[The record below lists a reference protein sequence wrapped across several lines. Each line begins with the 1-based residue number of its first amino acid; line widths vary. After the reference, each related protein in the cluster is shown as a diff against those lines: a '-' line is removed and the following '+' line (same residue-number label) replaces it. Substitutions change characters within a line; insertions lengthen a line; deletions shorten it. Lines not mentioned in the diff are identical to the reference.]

1 MKQNSFE
8 DKNSDPRSTEELIR
22 LALTERDED
31 MAWESV
37 TALHF
42 RGTREVLEAAQ
53 RLCVSSIGPERELGA
68 TLLGQLGVPE
78 PSFPEEC
85 FDCLTKMIQSEED
98 PDVLQAIAIAFG
110 HLDDPRCIEL
120 LIPFKNH
127 PSDIVRWGVVHGIS
141 GHDFPAAI
149 ETLIEL
155 SNDQDEE
162 IRDWATFG
170 LGTLIDTDSEEIR
183 EALWT
188 RVADTYCDVRA
199 EAMMGLARRKD
210 PRTAGLL
217 LKELAEEDV
226 DSMAIDAAEELGD
239 RELVPALLKLKD
251 RWPENRHEE
260 EEWLDKAISSCLG
273 IPDERK

>member
-1 MKQNSFE
+1 MKQMSFE
-8 DKNSDPRSTEELIR
+8 DNNSDPRSTEELIR

-42 RGTREVLEAAQ
+42 RGTREVLEAAEL
-53 RLCVSSIGPERELGA
+53 LCDSDLPTERELGA

-78 PSFPEEC
+78 RTFPDEC
-85 FDCLTKMIQSEED
+85 FDCLEGMIQSEDD

-110 HLDDPRCIEL
+110 HLDDPRCIEI

-155 SNDQDEE
+155 SRDLDEE

-183 EALWT
+183 EALWA
-188 RVADTYCDVRA
+188 RVSDSYGDARA

-210 PRTAGLL
+210 PRTVGLL

-239 RELVPALLKLKD
+239 PALLPALTLLKK
-251 RWPENRHEE
+251 RWPENRREE
-260 EEWLDKAISSCLG
+260 EEWLDKAIASCMG
-273 IPDERK
+273 MPEER

>member
-1 MKQNSFE
+1 MKQMSFE
-8 DKNSDPRSTEELIR
+8 DNNSDPRSTEELIR

-42 RGTREVLEAAQ
+42 RGTREVLEAAEL
-53 RLCVSSIGPERELGA
+53 LCDSDLPTERELGA

-78 PSFPEEC
+78 RTFPDEC
-85 FDCLTKMIQSEED
+85 FDCLEGMIQSEED

-110 HLDDPRCIEL
+110 LLDDPRCIEI

-155 SNDQDEE
+155 SRDLDEE

-183 EALWT
+183 EALWA
-188 RVADTYCDVRA
+188 RVSDSYGDARA

-210 PRTAGLL
+210 PRTVGLL

-239 RELVPALLKLKD
+239 PALLPALTLLKK
-251 RWPENRHEE
+251 RWPENRREE
-260 EEWLDKAISSCLG
+260 EEWLDKAIASCMG
-273 IPDERK
+273 MPEER

>member
-1 MKQNSFE
+1 MKQKTFE

-42 RGTREVLEAAQ
+42 RGTREVLEAAEL
-53 RLCVSSIGPERELGA
+53 LCDSAIPTERELGA

-78 PSFPEEC
+78 RSFPDEC
-85 FDCLTKMIQSEED
+85 FDCLARMIETEDD

-110 HLDDPRCIEL
+110 HLDDPRCIEI

-155 SNDQDEE
+155 SRDRDEE

-183 EALWT
+183 EALWA
-188 RVADTYCDVRA
+188 RVVDTYGDARA
-199 EAMMGLARRKD
+199 EALMGLARRKD

-217 LKELAEEDV
+217 LQELAEEDV

-239 RELVPALLKLKD
+239 PALVSALTQLKK
-251 RWPENRHEE
+251 RWPENRREE
-260 EEWLDKAISSCLG
+260 EEWLDKAIASCKG
-273 IPDERK
+273 IPEERS

>member
-1 MKQNSFE
+1 MSYDERN
-8 DKNSDPRSTEELIR
+8 DDPRPTEELIR

-42 RGTREVLEAAQ
+42 RGSREVLEAAE
-53 RLCVSSIGPERELGA
+53 RLCDSTLATERELGA

-78 PSFPEEC
+78 RTFPEEC
-85 FDCLTKMIQSEED
+85 FDTLAKMIQCESD

-110 HLDDPRCIEL
+110 HLDDPRCLEL
-120 LIPFKNH
+120 LIPLKAH

-141 GHDFPAAI
+141 GHDFPEAI

-155 SNDQDEE
+155 SRDKDEE

-170 LGTLIDTDSEEIR
+170 LGTLIDTDSAEVR
-183 EALWT
+183 EALWART
-188 RVADTYCDVRA
+188 SDTYGDARA
-199 EAMMGLARRKD
+199 EALMGLARRKD
-210 PRTAGLL
+210 LRTTTLL

-226 DSMAIDAAEELGD
+226 DSMAIDAAEEFGNPDL
-239 RELVPALLKLKD
+239 LPALLQLKK
-251 RWPENRHEE
+251 RWPENRREE
-260 EEWLDKAISSCLG
+260 EEWLDRAIASCKG
-273 IPDERK
+273 IPEEHRG

>member
-1 MKQNSFE
+1 MKQMSFE
-8 DKNSDPRSTEELIR
+8 DNNSDPRSTEELIR

-42 RGTREVLEAAQ
+42 RGTREVLEAAEL
-53 RLCVSSIGPERELGA
+53 LCDSDLPTERELGA

-78 PSFPEEC
+78 RTFPDEC
-85 FDCLTKMIQSEED
+85 FDCLEGMIQSEED

-110 HLDDPRCIEL
+110 HLDDPRCIEI

-155 SNDQDEE
+155 SRDLDEE

-183 EALWT
+183 EALWA
-188 RVADTYCDVRA
+188 RVSDSYGDARA

-210 PRTAGLL
+210 PRTVGLL

-239 RELVPALLKLKD
+239 PALLPALTLLKK
-251 RWPENRHEE
+251 RWPENRREE
-260 EEWLDKAISSCLG
+260 EEWLDKAIASCMG
-273 IPDERK
+273 MPEER

>member
-1 MKQNSFE
+1 MKQKSFE
-8 DKNSDPRSTEELIR
+8 DNNSDPRSTEELIR

-42 RGTREVLEAAQ
+42 RGTREVLEAAEL
-53 RLCVSSIGPERELGA
+53 LCDSDLPTERELGA

-78 PSFPEEC
+78 RTFPDEC
-85 FDCLTKMIQSEED
+85 FDCLEGMIQSEDD

-110 HLDDPRCIEL
+110 HLDDPRCIEI

-155 SNDQDEE
+155 SRDLDEE

-183 EALWT
+183 EALWA
-188 RVADTYCDVRA
+188 RVSDSYGDARA

-210 PRTAGLL
+210 PRTVGLL

-239 RELVPALLKLKD
+239 PALLPALTLLKK
-251 RWPENRHEE
+251 RWPENRREE
-260 EEWLDKAISSCLG
+260 EEWLDKAIASCMG
-273 IPDERK
+273 MPEER